1 MTPGRSRCS
10 SRVGLSIRQGG
21 CQGSP
26 ALHAKIR
33 AVSGLVIE
41 AGVSF
46 LLFFTPFA
54 FGGVEGWALGVLQIV
69 AGVVT
74 AAWALGRL
82 SQRGAIPIA
91 GGRAGLNIRIPI
103 ILFILLV
110 CLQLVPLPAGLIRSL
125 SPATDSLYAMTLPGY
140 AEGRRFQPGDLVP
153 WLLEDLRAELPAAE
167 SGEAL
172 EFPKPSFPANGLV
185 PHAPARRTVSIYPYD
200 TRTQLTVFLSY
211 AGIFAAVLGYYT
223 TRERLLRL
231 LLIGSVS
238 AAAVSLLGIA
248 QKLTWNGKL
257 YWIREGNYLNIFG
270 PFVDRNTY
278 AGFAEVWMAVA
289 AAMALSAARRVR
301 EKGTAHLPQLFLW
314 GAASV
319 LLAGGISFSLSR
331 AGILCAGLAIGLLA
345 VLLLYYG
352 RAALETGLLGVIVLS
367 TAAFLFYIGPEK
379 VFERVGTLSEGSRVP
394 TLQLRVRAW
403 EREASLIQQNPV
415 LGTGLGTFRFA
426 FTRYAPPGQSW
437 QNVAD
442 NEYLELLC
450 DTGLAG
456 GILFLWGAGTWLWRV
471 ARPARMRGR
480 PERHLYIGMVAGLA
494 ALLVHSAISSNL
506 HVPANGLLIPVLGAA
521 LLNLMALT
529 SRRAAAESGSP
540 RATV

>member
-1 MTPGRSRCS
+1 VLR
-10 SRVGLSIRQGG
+10 
-21 CQGSP
+21 
-26 ALHAKIR
+26 AKIR

-74 AAWALGRL
+74 AAWALDRL
-82 SQRGAIPIA
+82 SQRGAIRIA
-91 GGRAGLNIRIPI
+91 GGRAGLNIRVPI
-103 ILFILLV
+103 VLFILLV
-110 CLQLVPLPAGLIRSL
+110 CVQLVPLPAGVIGSL
-125 SPATDSLYAMTLPGY
+125 SPATHSLYAMTIPGY
-140 AEGRRFQPGDLVP
+140 AEGRRLEPEDLVP
-153 WLLEDLRAELPAAE
+153 WLLEDRKAELPAAE
-167 SGEAL
+167 SGETL
-172 EFPKPSFPANGLV
+172 ERPNPPFSDPLIPP
-185 PHAPARRTVSIYPYD
+185 APARRTVSIYPYD

-211 AGIFAAVLGYYT
+211 AGIFAAVLSHYT
-223 TRERLLRL
+223 TRERLQRL
-231 LLIGSVS
+231 LLIGSIS

-248 QKLTWNGKL
+248 QKLTWNEKL
-257 YWIREGNYLNIFG
+257 YWIREGHYLNSFG

-278 AGFAEVWMAVA
+278 AAFAGVWMPVA
-289 AAMALSAARRVR
+289 AAMALSAARKVR
-301 EKGTAHLPQLFLW
+301 ERGSDHVPSLLLW

-319 LLAGGISFSLSR
+319 LLAGGTFFCLSR

-345 VLLLYYG
+345 MLLLYYG
-352 RAALETGLLGVIVLS
+352 RAAFETGLLVLLVLS
-367 TAAFLFYIGPEK
+367 TVAFLFYLGPEK
-379 VFERVGTLSEGSRVP
+379 VFERVGTLSEGRQVP
-394 TLQLRVRAW
+394 SLQLRVNAW
-403 EREASLIQQNPV
+403 GREASLIQQNPV

-426 FTRYAPPGQSW
+426 FTRYSPPGQSW

-456 GILFLWGAGTWLWRV
+456 GILLLWGAGTWLWRV

-521 LLNLMALT
+521 LLNLMALP

-540 RATV
+540 RATA